1 MLKGG
6 KPGLQA
12 VKGSA
17 GSSSLPFPDHSHRC
31 SQPPAPSG
39 QLKSKL
45 NLFTAASMLQQGG
58 AKAATRP
65 PEPFSGLA
73 NGSVPGLAAPGT
85 AEGQQAN
92 TEASSDRDQGALQL
106 QLRQPG
112 TGQSQIY
119 SVSEEVGEWDR
130 DEARSVDGDRGAAME
145 TAEPSSERRNDE
157 RKDSQKDEEQTEG
170 KEGAK

>member
-73 NGSVPGLAAPGT
+73 NGSVPGLAA
-85 AEGQQAN
+85 EGQQAN
-92 TEASSDRDQGALQL
+92 TDASSDRDQGALQL

-145 TAEPSSERRNDE
+145 TAEPSSERRMNDE